1 MLKPV
6 AEYDC
11 LVLGCGNPLIGDD
24 GFGPAVIEH
33 LEKNYLLPD
42 SVAAIDCGTSI
53 RDILFDLLLSP
64 QKPRKMIVIDVTD
77 SPDLA
82 PGEIREIDIE
92 QIRPEKIGDFS
103 LHQFPTT
110 NMLNEIKEET
120 PIDVR
125 VFVAQ
130 IAGLSRDLA
139 LALSAERLRHKL
151 ETKLEGADQALL
163 LRAVATIVTQVQAMQ
178 TLVNEFRDY
187 ARLPAAQMEPLDLN
201 ALAGEVLALY
211 GQAQDNG
218 LLLARLEPALPRILG
233 DATQLRQ
240 VIHNL
245 VQNALDAVADRPD
258 GQVEII
264 TSVARGE
271 NGELHAVRLT
281 VIDNGPGFAEK
292 VLKRAFEPYVTTKA
306 RGTGL
311 GLAVVKKIADEHGA
325 RLRAANLHAGDQAD
339 GPVTGARVSLSF
351 SKFAVTPAG
360 TAGGAG
366 AIPAPVP
373 GDATQVH

>member
-6 AEYDC
+6 AEFDC

-82 PGEIREIDIE
+82 PGEIREIEIE
-92 QIRPEKIGDFS
+92 QIRLEKIGDFS

-130 IAGLSRDLA
+130 IAGLPSEVKPG
-139 LALSAERLRHKL
+139 LS
-151 ETKLEGADQALL
+151 DPV
-163 LRAVATIVTQVQAMQ
+163 RA
-178 TLVNEFRDY
+178 
-187 ARLPAAQMEPLDLN
+187 
-201 ALAGEVLALY
+201 
-211 GQAQDNG
+211 
-218 LLLARLEPALPRILG
+218 
-233 DATQLRQ
+233 
-240 VIHNL
+240 
-245 VQNALDAVADRPD
+245 
-258 GQVEII
+258 
-264 TSVARGE
+264 
-271 NGELHAVRLT
+271 
-281 VIDNGPGFAEK
+281 
-292 VLKRAFEPYVTTKA
+292 
-306 RGTGL
+306 
-311 GLAVVKKIADEHGA
+311 
-325 RLRAANLHAGDQAD
+325 
-339 GPVTGARVSLSF
+339 
-351 SKFAVTPAG
+351 
-360 TAGGAG
+360 
-366 AIPAPVP
+366 AIPAMCERIMQEIES
-373 GDATQVH
+373 TQNQRRSP